1 MYALALVEK
10 LKVFCIF
17 PLGSFRQLKRK
28 HETFRFPLA
37 QAFAK
42 QKNIRRGNFSIFPRS
57 AEHNIL
63 LHAADVLILWRNKK
77 SGGNTTNFLFMWILL
92 L

>member
-1 MYALALVEK
+1 MYALVLVEK
-10 LKVFCIF
+10 LKVFCSF

-42 QKNIRRGNFSIFPRS
+42 QKKTFGGEIFQYFPEAPSTTFSYM
-57 AEHNIL
+57 L
-63 LHAADVLILWRNKK
+63 L
-77 SGGNTTNFLFMWILL
+77 MY
-92 L
+92 